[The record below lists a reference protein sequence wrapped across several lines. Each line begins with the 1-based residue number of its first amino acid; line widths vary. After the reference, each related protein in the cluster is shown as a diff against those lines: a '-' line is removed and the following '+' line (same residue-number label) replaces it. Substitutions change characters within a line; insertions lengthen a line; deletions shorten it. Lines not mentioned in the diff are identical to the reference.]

1 MSGVNNFSREYQ
13 GKIYHIVVSEEKS
26 NAISREKVVRRE
38 KVTTIEEVDKG
49 NKNLDDTKESVVK
62 IRRNDLDN
70 FEGQSKVSTGWLN
83 TDHDKK
89 SFIHLNRN
97 SIKNFM
103 KRILKVKIWSHIN
116 FLYNRFILLS

>member
-1 MSGVNNFSREYQ
+1 MRC
-13 GKIYHIVVSEEKS
+13 
-26 NAISREKVVRRE
+26 EKV
-38 KVTTIEEVDKG
+38 KTIEEVDKG

-62 IRRNDLDN
+62 ICRNDLDN

-116 FLYNRFILLS
+116 FFVLPFYTTKLNLFMRNDSVTINKEKIDSDDKKAPKD